1 MVTSEIS
8 MDSKMGVFIS
18 NVRNDPRIAPSHIS
32 LVVAIIQYAIEH
44 DIVNPLTIPK
54 RELMNLAKISC
65 EGTYHK
71 NIRQLHEYGFI
82 RYVPSFNRFEGS
94 KIFLL

>member
-1 MVTSEIS
+1 METAETGI
-8 MDSKMGVFIS
+8 DSKMVVFMS

-32 LVVAIIQYAIEH
+32 LFVAIIQYAKEH
-44 DIVNPLTIPK
+44 DIVNPLIIPK

-94 KIFLL
+94 KIFLP

>member
-1 MVTSEIS
+1 MATSEIS
-8 MDSKMGVFIS
+8 MDSRMEVFIS

-32 LVVAIIQYAIEH
+32 LFVAIIQYAKEH
-44 DIVNPLTIPK
+44 DIVNPLIMPK
-54 RELMNLAKISC
+54 GELMNLAKISC

-71 NIRQLHEYGFI
+71 NIRQLHEYGYI

>member
-8 MDSKMGVFIS
+8 MDNKMAVFIS

-32 LVVAIIQYAIEH
+32 LFVAIIQYAKEH
-44 DIVNPLTIPK
+44 DIVNPLIIPK
-54 RELMNLAKISC
+54 RELMSLAKISC

-82 RYVPSFNRFEGS
+82 RYVPSYNRFEGS

>member
-1 MVTSEIS
+1 
-8 MDSKMGVFIS
+8 MDSKMVTFMS
-18 NVRNDPRIAPSHIS
+18 NARNDPRIAPSHIS
-32 LVVAIIQYAIEH
+32 LFVAIIQYAKEHHIE
-44 DIVNPLTIPK
+44 NPLVIPK

-82 RYVPSFNRFEGS
+82 KYIPSFNRLEGS